1 MLEVEAQKIMANDKT
16 KRTKIDRL
24 DEGDWLHSLLAEGQ
38 MQIAEHPKPQAVKR
52 IRQRLFDELER
63 PEQAAA

>member
-1 MLEVEAQKIMANDKT
+1 MADNKT
-16 KRTKIDRL
+16 KRAKIDRL

-38 MQIAEHPKPQAVKR
+38 LQIANHPKPQAVKR
-52 IRQRLFDELER
+52 IRQRLFDELGR

>member
-1 MLEVEAQKIMANDKT
+1 MANDKT
-16 KRTKIDRL
+16 KRAKIDRL

-38 MQIAEHPKPQAVKR
+38 LQIAKHPKPQAVKR
-52 IRQRLFDELER
+52 IRRRLLDELEG

>member
-1 MLEVEAQKIMANDKT
+1 MANDD
-16 KRTKIDRL
+16 KRTELNQL
-24 DEGDWLHSLLAEGQ
+24 DEGDWLHALLAEGQ

-52 IRQRLFDELER
+52 IRQRVFDELAR

>member
-1 MLEVEAQKIMANDKT
+1 MANDD
-16 KRTKIDRL
+16 KRTELNQL

-38 MQIAEHPKPQAVKR
+38 LQIAKHPKPQAVKR
-52 IRQRLFDELER
+52 IRQRVFDEIER

>member
-1 MLEVEAQKIMANDKT
+1 MANDD
-16 KRTKIDRL
+16 KRTELNQL
-24 DEGDWLHSLLAEGQ
+24 DEGEWLHSLLAEGQ
-38 MQIAEHPKPQAVKR
+38 MQIAKHPRPQAVKR